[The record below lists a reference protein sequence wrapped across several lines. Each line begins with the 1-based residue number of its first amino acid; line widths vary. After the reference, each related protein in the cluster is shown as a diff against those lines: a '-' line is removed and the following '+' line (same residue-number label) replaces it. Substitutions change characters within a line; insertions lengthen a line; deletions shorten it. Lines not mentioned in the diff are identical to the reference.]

1 MRILWFDFASH
12 SFSGVDWIRSFGTLQ
27 TPFDELQKSRHVN
40 KVKMWFPPPSQR
52 GGFNIYIYFLTAL
65 HESQGSKPH
74 FVTANP
80 DISHRDSFFEDPIHH
95 FNLIVFAGSAG
106 PPASLRYCA
115 TFCSWRKTVSAFVSS
130 PLTSQ
135 LLHLST
141 LRSDRCISG
150 AAHQLHQPPADL
162 LCLLCAN
169 KATSGTYCHVK

>member
-1 MRILWFDFASH
+1 MNCRKVGMLTKSKCDSLPPLREGALISTFIFSLHFMKVKALSHILSLQILIFLT
-12 SFSGVDWIRSFGTLQ
+12 GTL
-27 TPFDELQKSRHVN
+27 
-40 KVKMWFPPPSQR
+40 
-52 GGFNIYIYFLTAL
+52 
-65 HESQGSKPH
+65 
-74 FVTANP
+74 
-80 DISHRDSFFEDPIHH
+80 FFEDPIHH

-106 PPASLRYCA
+106 PPASLKYCA

-150 AAHQLHQPPADL
+150 AVHQLHQPPADL